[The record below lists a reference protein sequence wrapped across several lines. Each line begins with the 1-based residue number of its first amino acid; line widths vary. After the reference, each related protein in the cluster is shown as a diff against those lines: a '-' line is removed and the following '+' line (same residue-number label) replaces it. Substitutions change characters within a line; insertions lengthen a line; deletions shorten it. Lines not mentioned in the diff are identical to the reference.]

1 MTIFVKNKE
10 TLILNDFIFK
20 CSIGKK
26 GLTKDKHEGDNKTPM
41 GLFNIGNLYF
51 RSDKHKKPK
60 VRITCIPIKKNI
72 SGKGSAIFIH
82 ITDNYKPTQ
91 GCIALKKNDFLIL
104 IKLINKKTKIK
115 IS

>member
-60 VRITCIPIKKNI
+60 VRITCIPIKKNMGWCDD
-72 SGKGSAIFIH
+72 SKSKQLKK
-82 ITDNYKPTQ
+82 NYCEFAKKVS
-91 GCIALKKNDFLIL
+91 ALKKTNYF
-104 IKLINKKTKIK
+104 KTICN
-115 IS
+115 